1 MKKLIQLFFASLIDS
16 EQIFLSSGFNQH
28 LVSEAKYVCDLM
40 NVSIQEA
47 VFCDLIHVS
56 IQKAVFF
63 IFFFYFFLFS
73 SLHEMYEPTYEVPQ
87 TATPISKGQHA

>member
-1 MKKLIQLFFASLIDS
+1 
-16 EQIFLSSGFNQH
+16 
-28 LVSEAKYVCDLM
+28 M

-87 TATPISKGQHA
+87 TATPISKGQHAWGILLINLLSLIMKVLKGYIFH